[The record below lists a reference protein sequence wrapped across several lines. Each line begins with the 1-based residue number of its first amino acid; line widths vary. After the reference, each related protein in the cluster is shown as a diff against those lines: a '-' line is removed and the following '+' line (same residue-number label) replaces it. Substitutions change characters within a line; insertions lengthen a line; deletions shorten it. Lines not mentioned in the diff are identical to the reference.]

1 MYKATRSRIHLNFF
15 LALTAVAS
23 VGLLSGCAGATRP
36 AELAVRTAPAS
47 TTSSLAGQI
56 RLVRLERGQ
65 VGDPMWTAEMG
76 SSSFVTALAHSLAA
90 AGYLAPD
97 PDAATVVVT
106 ATVERFD
113 QPLKGINY
121 DITSKVRY
129 TVSANGEI
137 RDIPIVATGSA
148 TLVDHVVAA
157 ERLRIANERAVK
169 ANIRAFLDK
178 LAAW

>member
-1 MYKATRSRIHLNFF
+1 MYLV
-15 LALTAVAS
+15 LAMALGSAVS
-23 VGLLSGCAGATRP
+23 SGCTGAARP
-36 AELAVRTAPAS
+36 AEFAVAAQPVAS
-47 TTSSLAGQI
+47 RSPLAGQI
-56 RLVRLERGQ
+56 RLVRLQRA
-65 VGDPMWTAEMG
+65 VGDPLWTPELG
-76 SSSFVTALAHSLAA
+76 SSGFVTALAHSLAA
-90 AGYLAPD
+90 AGYLAPNAD
-97 PDAATVVVT
+97 DATVVVT
-106 ATVERFD
+106 ATVERLD

-121 DITSKVRY
+121 DVTSKVRY

-157 ERLRIANERAVK
+157 ERLRIASERAVK